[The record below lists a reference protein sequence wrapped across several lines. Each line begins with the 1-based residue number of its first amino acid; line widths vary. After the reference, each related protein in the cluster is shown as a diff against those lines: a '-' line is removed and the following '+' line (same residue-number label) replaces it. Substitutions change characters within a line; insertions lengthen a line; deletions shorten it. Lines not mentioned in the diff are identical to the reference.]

1 MSDKKWSRRH
11 EQFVVLNDLGE
22 EEELDVR
29 GQVIVLPEDVK
40 IDPVIDLY
48 ILRTNYF
55 VEYLH
60 FDNNGRL
67 DGFLDLKN
75 NMYALKNEYDTRKEI
90 FTKLYDKYKTNDFVW
105 SN

>member
-1 MSDKKWSRRH
+1 MSDMKWSRRH

-67 DGFLDLKN
+67 DGFLALKN
-75 NMYALKNEYDTRKEI
+75 NMYALNNEYNTRKDI
-90 FTKLYDKYKTNDFVW
+90 CNKLYDKYKTNDFVW